1 MLLDTHVLLWLLDD
15 SPRLGRRA
23 AEAIAA
29 APAALVSSVSH
40 VELRIKQMIGK
51 VRLPDDFV
59 AAVRDQGLQGLPFTE
74 AHADALARFETLARH
89 DPFDRMLLAQ
99 AVVEGVPFATADQRL
114 LELGL
119 PWVVDATR

>member
-23 AEAIAA
+23 AEAIAT
-29 APAALVSSVSH
+29 APTALVSSVSH

-59 AAVRDQGLQGLPFTE
+59 AAVREQGLQGLSFTE
-74 AHADALARFETLARH
+74 AHADALPRFETLARH

-99 AVVEGVPFATADQRL
+99 AVVEGVPFATADRRL
-114 LELGL
+114 LDLAL